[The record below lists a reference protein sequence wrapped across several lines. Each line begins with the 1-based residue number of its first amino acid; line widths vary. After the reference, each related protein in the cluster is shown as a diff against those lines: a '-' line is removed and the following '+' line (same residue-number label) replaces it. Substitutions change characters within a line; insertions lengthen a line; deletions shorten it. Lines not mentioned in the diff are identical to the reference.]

1 MVSSFT
7 LKFLFHLAFVLVDGR
22 KYVTMESSSRVTHDG
37 AVKTQQDSTE
47 VFSQDPGTIFAP
59 LESDPVITIHFS

>member
-1 MVSSFT
+1 MAAVGARGVTEAPFT
-7 LKFLFHLAFVLVDGR
+7 SDDIAA
-22 KYVTMESSSRVTHDG
+22 VTMESSSRVTQNG

>member
-1 MVSSFT
+1 MAAIGAQGVTEATFT
-7 LKFLFHLAFVLVDGR
+7 SDDIAS
-22 KYVTMESSSRVTHDG
+22 VTMESSSRVTHDG
-37 AVKTQQDSTE
+37 AVKTQRDSTE